1 MGLKEALISDKI
13 ALLAL
18 RIVLYK
24 EIITINQFMKEGG
37 LSKYTHIT
45 NRNGLSWELMKFVL

>member
-13 ALLAL
+13 ALLGL

-37 LSKYTHIT
+37 LSKYTH
-45 NRNGLSWELMKFVL
+45 GLLLTEMAYHGN